1 MNFGIMD
8 QTEMYSPSDAF
19 VRNIEIHELL
29 PQRDP
34 FIMIGG
40 LCHFDM
46 ACTVSSL
53 HIKESNLFVSNGKL
67 TSLGIIENIAQTCAA
82 RIGYINKYILL
93 KGIQVGVIGAINEFE
108 LYDLPRVGETII
120 TEIRL
125 IDEVFGMLLVSATV
139 NSGNKLMAT
148 TKMKIAIKDEGIKGK

>member
-53 HIKESNLFVSNGKL
+53 HIKESNQMES
-67 TSLGIIENIAQTCAA
+67 
-82 RIGYINKYILL
+82 
-93 KGIQVGVIGAINEFE
+93 
-108 LYDLPRVGETII
+108 
-120 TEIRL
+120 
-125 IDEVFGMLLVSATV
+125 
-139 NSGNKLMAT
+139 
-148 TKMKIAIKDEGIKGK
+148 

>member
-1 MNFGIMD
+1 MNFGAMN
-8 QTEMYSPSDAF
+8 QTDTYSPSDAF
-19 VRNIEIHELL
+19 VRNIDIHELL

-34 FIMIGG
+34 FIMIGA

-46 ACTVSSL
+46 ECTVSSL

-67 TSLGIIENIAQTCAA
+67 TSPGIIENIAQTCAA

-93 KGIQVGVIGAINEFE
+93 KGVQIGVIGAINEFE
-108 LYDLPRVGETII
+108 LYDFPRVGETII

-139 NSGNKLMAT
+139 NSGNKLMVK
-148 TKMKIAIKDEGIKGK
+148 TKMKIAIKDEGTNGK

>member
-1 MNFGIMD
+1 MNFGAMN

-19 VRNIEIHELL
+19 VHNIDIHELL

-34 FIMIGG
+34 FIMIGA

-46 ACTVSSL
+46 ECTVSSL
-53 HIKESNLFVSNGKL
+53 HIKESNLFVTNGKL
-67 TSLGIIENIAQTCAA
+67 TSSGIIENIAQTCAA

-108 LYDLPRVGETII
+108 LYDFPRVGETII

-139 NSGNKLMAT
+139 KLGNKIIVR
-148 TKMKIAIKDEGIKGK
+148 TKMKIAIKDEGTKGK

>member
-1 MNFGIMD
+1 MNFGAMN
-8 QTEMYSPSDAF
+8 QTDTYSPSDAF
-19 VRNIEIHELL
+19 VRNIDIHELL

-34 FIMIGG
+34 FIMIGA

-46 ACTVSSL
+46 ECTVSSL

-67 TSLGIIENIAQTCAA
+67 TSPGIIENIAQTCAA

-108 LYDLPRVGETII
+108 LYDFPRVGETII

-125 IDEVFGMLLVSATV
+125 IDEVFGMLLVSAAV
-139 NSGNKLMAT
+139 NSGDKLMAR
-148 TKMKIAIKDEGIKGK
+148 TKMKIAIKDEGTKGK

>member
-1 MNFGIMD
+1 
-8 QTEMYSPSDAF
+8 MYSPSDAF
-19 VRNIEIHELL
+19 VRNIDIHELL

-34 FIMIGG
+34 FIMIGA

-46 ACTVSSL
+46 ECTVSSL

-67 TSLGIIENIAQTCAA
+67 TSPGIIENIAQTCAA

-108 LYDLPRVGETII
+108 LYDFPRVGETII

-125 IDEVFGMLLVSATV
+125 IDEVFGMLLVSAAV
-139 NSGNKLMAT
+139 NSGDKLMAR
-148 TKMKIAIKDEGIKGK
+148 TKMKIAIKDEGTKGK

>member
-1 MNFGIMD
+1 
-8 QTEMYSPSDAF
+8 
-19 VRNIEIHELL
+19 
-29 PQRDP
+29 
-34 FIMIGG
+34 MIGA

-46 ACTVSSL
+46 ECTVSSL

-67 TSLGIIENIAQTCAA
+67 TSPGIIENIAQTCAA

-93 KGIQVGVIGAINEFE
+93 KGVQIGVIGAINEFE
-108 LYDLPRVGETII
+108 LYDFPRVGETII

-139 NSGNKLMAT
+139 NSGNKLMVK
-148 TKMKIAIKDEGIKGK
+148 TKMKIAIKDEGTKGK

>member
-1 MNFGIMD
+1 
-8 QTEMYSPSDAF
+8 MYSPSDAF
-19 VRNIEIHELL
+19 VRNIDIHELL

-34 FIMIGG
+34 FIMIGE

-46 ACTVSSL
+46 ECTVSSL

-67 TSLGIIENIAQTCAA
+67 ISPGIIENIAQTCAA

-139 NSGNKLMAT
+139 NSGNRLMAT
-148 TKMKIAIKDEGIKGK
+148 TKMKIAIKDEDTKGK

>member
-1 MNFGIMD
+1 MP
-8 QTEMYSPSDAF
+8 Y
-19 VRNIEIHELL
+19 
-29 PQRDP
+29 
-34 FIMIGG
+34 
-40 LCHFDM
+40 
-46 ACTVSSL
+46 
-53 HIKESNLFVSNGKL
+53 LFVSNGKL

>member
-1 MNFGIMD
+1 MNFGAMN
-8 QTEMYSPSDAF
+8 QTDTYSPSDAF
-19 VRNIEIHELL
+19 VRNIDIHELL

-34 FIMIGG
+34 FIMIGE

-46 ACTVSSL
+46 ECTVSSL

-93 KGIQVGVIGAINEFE
+93 KGVQIGVIGAINEFE
-108 LYDLPRVGETII
+108 LYDFPRVGETII